1 MLVMLLLAD
10 SATVVRRRAKDL
22 VQTNIGVL
30 HKVADVLLEK
40 EQIDGDEFQVRS
52 SCTLQ
57 AEIYYRQHTSLSILG
72 SGPTAQ
78 PVVPCPCHI

>member
-1 MLVMLLLAD
+1 MC
-10 SATVVRRRAKDL
+10 RRAKAL

-52 SCTLQ
+52 TCPSQESCLWMTGCASYFRRL
-57 AEIYYRQHTSLSILG
+57 I
-72 SGPTAQ
+72 
-78 PVVPCPCHI
+78 

>member
-1 MLVMLLLAD
+1 MSKEEAHTSVARKLVMLLLAD
-10 SATVVRRRAKDL
+10 SALMVRRRAKDL

-57 AEIYYRQHTSLSILG
+57 AEKVSR
-72 SGPTAQ
+72 
-78 PVVPCPCHI
+78 